1 MAVFQGAPLPDIKE
15 TTQKTTEAPGYY
27 TDYLSGLSQ
36 AGTSQLGKTP
46 DQLVAPLTALQQQG
60 YAAIPGA
67 ATSYQP
73 QLGNAEQTAAQA
85 AGISSEDIS
94 RFMNPY
100 TQNVVEEMQRL
111 SEENVRRNVMP
122 SLKGAFVGRGD
133 LGSRRYAG
141 ATGQSLADI
150 QRNLTGQQFGALSA
164 GFNKAAD
171 LATSEAQLQ
180 NQVAQTQTRQAQID
194 QELGLAGAK
203 AMTTAGGEQQ
213 AYEQARLESPLKTAT
228 AVSKLMQGQQVPMG
242 TLQTF
247 TGPKAGSYRTSELAN
262 VTGLSTFLA
271 SSAAGK
277 SGAQIVDLLKSLG
290 IKGSGPAGSYTAED
304 VLAAQTES
312 QNEAFWGNL
321 LRGES
326 TSIPQYLE
334 NSAPPANFYTDES
347 GNRLYFDTDDFGN
360 RVYYDTD
367 DFGNRIYPEI
377 P

>member
-15 TTQKTTEAPGYY
+15 TTQKTTEAPSYY

-36 AGTSQLGKTP
+36 AGTAQLAKTP

-73 QLGNAEQTAAQA
+73 QLGVSQQTAAQA
-85 AGISSEDIS
+85 AGISPEDVS

-100 TQNVVEEMQRL
+100 TQNVVEEMERL
-111 SEENVRRNVMP
+111 AQQNVRRNVMP
-122 SLKGAFVGRGD
+122 SLTAAAVGRGD
-133 LGSRRYAG
+133 LGSRRYAS

-150 QRNLTGQQFGALSA
+150 QRNLTGQQYGALSA
-164 GFNKAAD
+164 GYKQAVDA
-171 LATSEAQLQ
+171 ATSEAQLQ
-180 NQVAQTQTRQAQID
+180 NQVAQTQARQAQID

-203 AMTTAGGEQQ
+203 AMTTAGAEQQ
-213 AYEQARLESPLKTAT
+213 AYEQARLEAPLKTAT

-247 TGPKAGSYRTSELAN
+247 TGPKAGSYRTSDLAN

-277 SGAQIVDLLKSLG
+277 SGEQIVGLLKSLG

-304 VLAAQTES
+304 VLAAQTEG
-312 QNEAFWGNL
+312 QNEAFWSNF
-321 LRGES
+321 LRGED
-326 TSIPQYLE
+326 TSIPEYLQD
-334 NSAPPANFYTDES
+334 NSASA
-347 GNRLYFDTDDFGN
+347 GQDFMDYALRDQNTPVDYG
-360 RVYYDTD
+360 
-367 DFGNRIYPEI
+367 PL
-377 P
+377 